1 MHAPRAHGN
10 AVTARERAHM
20 LGRAGG
26 AQVNYFAFVAE
37 EVRAG
42 LAALGMRSL
51 DELVGRADL
60 LRQRDIQLAKTSGL
74 DLSYITAFAGAV
86 RPSSER
92 AKQEVGPAQLT
103 RPLTRSARR
112 PPLHAAQSVYAGESM
127 TEGPA
132 EQSAAKC
139 GLVLHGVGMRPITS
153 CLRTGRCR
161 RLPVRWAPSS
171 APRPPLPNSP
181 PSSSII

>member
-1 MHAPRAHGN
+1 MFCASRTCNPGRRRRATPGEH
-10 AVTARERAHM
+10 TACERAHT
-20 LGRAGG
+20 LGRADG

-92 AKQEVGPAQLT
+92 AKQEVGP
-103 RPLTRSARR
+103 R
-112 PPLHAAQSVYAGESM
+112 
-127 TEGPA
+127 
-132 EQSAAKC
+132 C
-139 GLVLHGVGMRPITS
+139 VG
-153 CLRTGRCR
+153 
-161 RLPVRWAPSS
+161 APQ
-171 APRPPLPNSP
+171 PTD
-181 PSSSII
+181 